1 MSRPGE
7 EWVTVALRADL
18 AAGGMLA
25 VKFGAYELALYDV
38 DGDVFA
44 TDNLCTHAQA
54 YLTDGT
60 LANGIVEC
68 PLHGGRFAVRSG
80 AGQGPPIPCDLRT
93 YPARVVDGEIQVS
106 LANAF

>member
-1 MSRPGE
+1 MSKDD
-7 EWVTVALRADL
+7 WVTVALRAEL

-38 DGDVFA
+38 GGEVYA

-60 LANGIVEC
+60 LEGGIVEC
-68 PLHGGRFAVRSG
+68 PLHGGRFLVKSG
-80 AGQGPPIPCDLRT
+80 AGLGPPIPCDLRT
-93 YPARVVDGEIQVS
+93 YPVRVAEGEIQ
-106 LANAF
+106 LRLPEAF